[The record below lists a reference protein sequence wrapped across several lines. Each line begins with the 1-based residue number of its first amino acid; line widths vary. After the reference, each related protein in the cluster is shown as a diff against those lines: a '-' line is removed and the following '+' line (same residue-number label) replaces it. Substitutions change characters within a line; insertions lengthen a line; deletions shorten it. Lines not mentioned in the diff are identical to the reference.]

1 MSHLDDRQLQEFKD
15 LLARREAQLRE
26 EVRTVEGA
34 MIPPAEVPRREPEET
49 VETAEERVLS
59 GLDHVQL
66 LRDQEE
72 LLEIDAARGRIR
84 GGSYGLCSECE
95 EPIPLARLRAVPT
108 ARLCLQHQAEWE
120 RTHPSAPSFTV

>member
-1 MSHLDDRQLQEFKD
+1 MSHLDDRQLQEFED

-34 MIPPAEVPRREPEET
+34 MIPPAEVPRREAEET

-59 GLDHVQL
+59 ALDHVQL

-72 LLEIDAARGRIR
+72 LLEIDAARERIR
-84 GGSYGLCSECE
+84 NGSYGLCSECE
-95 EPIPLARLRAVPT
+95 EPIPPARLRAVPT
-108 ARLCLQHQAEWE
+108 ARLCLQHQAERE
-120 RTHPSAPSFTV
+120 RTHPSAPPFTV

>member
-1 MSHLDDRQLQEFKD
+1 MSYLDDRQLQEFKD
-15 LLARREAQLRE
+15 LLAQREAQLQE

-34 MIPPAEVPRREPEET
+34 MIPPAEVPRREAEET

-72 LLEIDAARGRIR
+72 LIEIDAARGRPRLGI
-84 GGSYGLCSECE
+84 
-95 EPIPLARLRAVPT
+95 LASSVESDDP
-108 ARLCLQHQAEWE
+108 
-120 RTHPSAPSFTV
+120 